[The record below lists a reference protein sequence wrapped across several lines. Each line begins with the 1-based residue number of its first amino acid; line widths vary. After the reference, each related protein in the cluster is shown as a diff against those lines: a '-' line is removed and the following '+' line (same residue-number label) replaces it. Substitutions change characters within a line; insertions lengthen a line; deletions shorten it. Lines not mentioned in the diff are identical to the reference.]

1 MASTSIQGLG
11 LSDDFLEHYKK
22 EVGEMALGI
31 LDGKPF
37 DSPIHEGILLTC
49 MLEFLP
55 YDDSDKSEFSEERL
69 HGFLSE
75 LHDEIIEEEK
85 RKEEPAEPDSAYH
98 ILLQLQQ
105 TVGQMAGQMD
115 EISRT
120 VRRHS
125 PGPRILRQLRFRED
139 NRDAGVP
146 PLRNLDSS
154 PSDGRAAPSGCF
166 PAPEFTISL
175 HT

>member
-55 YDDSDKSEFSEERL
+55 YDDSDKSEFSQE
-69 HGFLSE
+69 GFHSYMSKLN
-75 LHDEIIEEEK
+75 DEIIEE
-85 RKEEPAEPDSAYH
+85 
-98 ILLQLQQ
+98 
-105 TVGQMAGQMD
+105 
-115 EISRT
+115 
-120 VRRHS
+120 RR
-125 PGPRILRQLRFRED
+125 R
-139 NRDAGVP
+139 
-146 PLRNLDSS
+146 
-154 PSDGRAAPSGCF
+154 GR
-166 PAPEFTISL
+166 
-175 HT
+175 